1 MEIKISDLWRNF
13 IFNFEQYDGN
23 DVYNISFVY
32 SSDFINLHYSKA
44 W

>member
-23 DVYNISFVY
+23 VYNISFVY